1 MTKMSRNKI
10 VEYMC
15 TYCGQKQHRPKSM
28 GRPMPSRCP
37 KCGNMVTTSCTTT
50 CTCHKCKTVMHIDSY
65 GKIRRVD
72 KSK

>member
-1 MTKMSRNKI
+1 MMIKVK
-10 VEYMC
+10 
-15 TYCGQKQHRPKSM
+15 
-28 GRPMPSRCP
+28 CP

-50 CTCHKCKTVMHIDSY
+50 CTCHKCKTVMHIDSN